1 VIGQTHGKE
10 PQLREELRRVRQ
22 YELMT
27 IFSPEVPEEA
37 LQIDIDRVGEL
48 VSQAGGTVTLLN
60 RESPWGRRRLSY
72 PIRHHSRDVRDGIY
86 VLYYVDLDAQNVV
99 EVERDLKLMD
109 NLMRYLVT
117 QQVAEPMIPESM
129 KPTEEGETP
138 SEVEGAA
145 PAVEGTGEPET
156 AAASSE
162 AAADVVA
169 EAAPETSET
178 PAADATVA
186 AGVAE
191 APAAEEPV
199 VEVAEAPATEEPV
212 ADAAEAP
219 AADEPVAEVAEAPAA
234 EPDAAEVAEAPAADV
249 AAEEAA
255 AGEVEAPAADAA
267 AGEAL
272 AEESP
277 ATDTSDESAEEAGDE
292 TGNQG

>member
-1 VIGQTHGKE
+1 
-10 PQLREELRRVRQ
+10 LREDLRRVRQ

-86 VLYYVDLDAQNVV
+86 VLYYMDLDAQNVV

-129 KPTEEGETP
+129 KPAE
-138 SEVEGAA
+138 EVEGAA
-145 PAVEGTGEPET
+145 PAVEGAGEPET

-162 AAADVVA
+162 AEADVVA
-169 EAAPETSET
+169 DAPAETAET
-178 PAADATVA
+178 PAAEEAVTA
-186 AGVAE
+186 EVAE
-191 APAAEEPV
+191 TPAAEEAV
-199 VEVAEAPATEEPV
+199 AEVAEVPATEEPV
-212 ADAAEAP
+212 ADAVEASPAE
-219 AADEPVAEVAEAPAA
+219 ETVAEVAEAPAV
-234 EPDAAEVAEAPAADV
+234 EVAP
-249 AAEEAA
+249 EEAA
-255 AGEVEAPAADAA
+255 AGEVEAPVADVA
-267 AGEAL
+267 AGEAP
-272 AEESP
+272 AQESP
-277 ATDTSDESAEEAGDE
+277 ATDTSEESAEEAGDE